1 MIIST
6 TAVELNESEI
16 LNSIYY
22 GEYGADYAVLEAVQ
36 TEQEIFDMFMES
48 RYVNALRESG
58 SLSPLQEVELIAM
71 QGQSNETFKQKAIKI
86 IKTIIEKIK
95 AAFKFIIDKIK
106 DAITTAL
113 SKINLK
119 ALGIGTK
126 KVKYVELLNYDK
138 FINLPRVFD
147 RNCVEFLDE
156 FDVDGAPDLANDIS
170 NENFDSISKYV
181 TFDNCKKALIYG
193 MKTLKDGKEY
203 SDKELREEIF
213 DSMFKI
219 QEKVLNEKDQE
230 KLAKFIEK
238 DCAKV
243 VKGLDN
249 SESSI
254 LNAINIAQ
262 RFLESFRL
270 IKPEEIVAKNKLR
283 LFLQCINVVGAAVPA
298 VVRLYGTIILEAMQ
312 IAQKALAVPNSNNI
326 V

>member
-16 LNSIYY
+16 PKSIYY

-58 SLSPLQEVELIAM
+58 SLSPLQEVALIAM
-71 QGQSNETFKQKAIKI
+71 QGQSNETFKQKATKI
-86 IKTIIEKIK
+86 IKTIIEKIR
-95 AAFKFIIDKIK
+95 AVFKFIIDKIK
-106 DAITTAL
+106 EAISTIL
-113 SKINLK
+113 SKVNLK
-119 ALGIGTK
+119 ALGIGVK
-126 KVKYVELLNYDK
+126 KVKYVELINYDK
-138 FINLPRVFD
+138 FINLPRAFD
-147 RNCVEFLDE
+147 KNCVEFLDE
-156 FDVDGAPDLANDIS
+156 FDVNGPDLANDIS
-170 NENFDSISKYV
+170 NEKFDSISKYV
-181 TFDNCKKALIYG
+181 TFDNCKKVLIHG

-238 DCAKV
+238 DCTKV
-243 VKGLDN
+243 VKGLDS

-254 LNAINIAQ
+254 LNTINIAQ
-262 RFLESFRL
+262 RFLDSFRL
-270 IKPEEIVAKNKLR
+270 FKPEQITAKNKLR

-298 VVRLYGTIILEAMQ
+298 AVRLYGTVILEAMQ
-312 IAQKALAVPNSNNI
+312 IAQKALTLPNGKNI
-326 V
+326 A